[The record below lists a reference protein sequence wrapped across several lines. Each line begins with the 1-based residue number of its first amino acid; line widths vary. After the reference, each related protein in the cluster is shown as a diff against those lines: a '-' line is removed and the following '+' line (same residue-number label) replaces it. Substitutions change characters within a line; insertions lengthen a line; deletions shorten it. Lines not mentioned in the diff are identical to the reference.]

1 MADTQKIKNII
12 SKNKAEITNS
22 DLAYC
27 ANKLRMDIV
36 KMVHL
41 AASGHPGGALGLA
54 DIFCTLYLKVL
65 NLDTQ
70 KPEKSDRFLLSNG
83 HVCAIQY
90 AAMSLVGIIPEEE
103 LWTFRKLGSRLQGHP
118 STKYLPDLY
127 NSSGSLGQGLS
138 QACGAGIG
146 MRLQNFTGHLFI
158 GISDGECQEG
168 MTWEAAMSIAH
179 YKLDH
184 VTAFVDY
191 NHIQIDG
198 KVEDVMNL
206 GSLSEK
212 FSSFGWL
219 TRTANGHDFNEILS
233 AFEWAKK
240 REGTPKVILFENT
253 LGKNVSFME
262 NQPKWHGSPPDKAQY
277 ELAISELEN
286 ILSQY

>member
-1 MADTQKIKNII
+1 MIDTQKLQNILE
-12 SKNKAEITNS
+12 KDRNDITNQE
-22 DLAYC
+22 LAYC
-27 ANKLRMDIV
+27 ANKLRTDIV
-36 KMVHL
+36 KMVYL

-54 DIFCTLYLKVL
+54 DIFTALYLKVL
-65 NLDTQ
+65 NLNAE
-70 KPEKSDRFLLSNG
+70 KPEISDRFLLSNG

-90 AAMSLVGIIPEEE
+90 AAMSLMGMFPEEE

-118 STKYLPDLY
+118 STHYLPQLY

-138 QACGAGIG
+138 QACGAGLG
-146 MRLQNFTGHLFI
+146 MRLQNFTGHLYV

-184 VTAFVDY
+184 VSAFVDY

-198 KVEDVMNL
+198 RVEDVMNL
-206 GSLSEK
+206 GNLADK
-212 FSSFGWL
+212 FANFGWL
-219 TRTANGHDFNEILS
+219 TKSVSGHDFEQILS
-233 AFEWAKK
+233 AFAWTKVK
-240 REGTPKVILFENT
+240 EGKPKVILFENT

-277 ELAISELEN
+277 ELAMGELEKFFT
-286 ILSQY
+286 S

>member
-1 MADTQKIKNII
+1 MFDTQKLKNILTKDRSEI
-12 SKNKAEITNS
+12 SND

-27 ANKLRMDIV
+27 ANKLRTDIV
-36 KMVHL
+36 KMVYL

-54 DIFCTLYLKVL
+54 DIYTALYLKIL
-65 NLDTQ
+65 NLNAD
-70 KPEKSDRFLLSNG
+70 KPEQSDRFLLSNG

-90 AAMSLVGIIPEEE
+90 ASMSLVGMFPEDE

-118 STKYLPDLY
+118 STHYLPRLY

-138 QACGAGIG
+138 QACGAALG
-146 MRLQNFTGHLFI
+146 MRLQNFTGRLYI
-158 GISDGECQEG
+158 CISDGECQEG

-198 KVEDVMNL
+198 KIEDVMNL
-206 GSLSEK
+206 GNLADK

-219 TRTANGHDFNEILS
+219 TKSVSGHDFEQILA
-233 AFEWAKK
+233 AFEWSKVK
-240 REGTPKVILFENT
+240 EGKPKVILFENT

-262 NQPKWHGSPPDKAQY
+262 NQPKWHGSPPDKQQY
-277 ELAISELEN
+277 ELAMNELN
-286 ILSQY
+286 SLF